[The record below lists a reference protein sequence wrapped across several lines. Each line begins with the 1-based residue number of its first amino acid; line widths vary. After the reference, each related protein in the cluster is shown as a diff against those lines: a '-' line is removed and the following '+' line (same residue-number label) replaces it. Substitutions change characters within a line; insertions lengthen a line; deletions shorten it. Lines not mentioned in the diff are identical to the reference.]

1 MAEIDI
7 FSIEPQKISRDLK
20 GKFLLIYGLPK
31 TGKST
36 FGSQLPRALF
46 MNFEQG
52 TNALAGIR
60 GVPILRWTDAKKVLT
75 QLRKPQAREMYDSIV
90 VDTASIAW
98 QLCEKFICQREG
110 VDSIRDIQWGQGW
123 NMLKTEFSE
132 FWREITLLGF
142 GILFIAHSKEKPTE
156 MKDEDGNP
164 ITAVA
169 PDLPANAYTI
179 INSIVDIIGYL
190 QVQMNADG
198 TSTRYL
204 YTRST
209 PTIFAGSRYQYLAPK
224 IKFGYQELVDAIGD
238 AIDKA
243 VTLDGAE
250 VTDHTVIAQVTAR
263 PFSVVMDEAREIWQ
277 NYLEKASSDEEKEQ
291 RLHTMQD
298 IIKKVFGNESF
309 RLSQAVPSQSDL
321 VELFIDE
328 MKEIMKA
335 T

>member
-1 MAEIDI
+1 MADIDI
-7 FSIEPQKISRDLK
+7 FSLEPSKISRDLK
-20 GKFLLIYGLPK
+20 GKFLLIYGQPK

-60 GVPILRWTDAKKVLT
+60 SAPILRWTDAKKVLT
-75 QLRKPQAREMYDSIV
+75 QLRKPQAKEMYDSIV

-98 QLCEKFICQREG
+98 QLCEKYICQREN
-110 VDSIRDIQWGQGW
+110 VDSIRDVPWGQGW

-142 GILFIAHSKEKPTE
+142 GILFIAHSKDKPTE
-156 MKDEDGNP
+156 MRNEDGEA
-164 ITAVA
+164 ITAVC
-169 PDLPANAYTI
+169 PDLPNQCYTI

-190 QVQMNADG
+190 QVQMNPDG
-198 TSTRYL
+198 TSERFL

-209 PTIFAGSRYQYLAPK
+209 PYVFAGSRYQYLAPK

-243 VTLDGAE
+243 VELDGAQ
-250 VTDHTVIAQVTAR
+250 VTDHTEVAQIKDR
-263 PFSVVMDEAREIWQ
+263 PFTEVMAEAREIWGA
-277 NYLEKASSDEEKEQ
+277 YLSKAANDEEKDQ
-291 RLHTMQD
+291 HLMIMKD
-298 IIKKVFGNESF
+298 IIKKVFGSEDF
-309 RLSQAVPSQSDL
+309 KLSQAVPSQSSL
-321 VELFIDE
+321 VEYFIDE
-328 MKEIMKA
+328 VKQLM
-335 T
+335 

>member
-1 MAEIDI
+1 MATLDI
-7 FSIEPQKISRDLK
+7 FTLEPSKISRDLK

-36 FGSQLPRALF
+36 FGSQLPRSLF
-46 MNFEQG
+46 LNFEQG

-60 GVPILRWTDAKKVLT
+60 SVPILRWTDFKKVLS

-98 QLCEKFICQREG
+98 QLCEEYIKQRES
-110 VDSIRDIQWGQGW
+110 VDSIRDIPWGQGW

-132 FWREITLLGF
+132 CWREITLLGF

-156 MKDEDGNP
+156 MRDEEGNA
-164 ITAVA
+164 ISAVC
-169 PDLPANAYTI
+169 PDLPNNAYTI

-190 QVQMNADG
+190 QVQMNPDG
-198 TSTRYL
+198 TTERFL

-209 PTIFAGSRYQYLAPK
+209 PTVFAGSRYQYLAPK
-224 IKFGYQELVDAIGD
+224 IKFGYNELVNAIGD

-243 VTLDGAE
+243 VELDGAE
-250 VTDHTVIAQVTAR
+250 VTDHTEIAQVKAR
-263 PFSVVMDEAREIWQ
+263 PFAEVMNDAKEVWGG
-277 NYLEKASSDEEKEQ
+277 YLNSAATEEEKDQ
-291 RLHTMQD
+291 RLKIMKD
-298 IIKKVFGNESF
+298 IIKKVFGTEEF
-309 RLSQAVPSQSDL
+309 KLSQAVPSQVDL

-328 MKEIMKA
+328 MNDLM
-335 T
+335 

>member
-1 MAEIDI
+1 MADIDI
-7 FSIEPQKISRDLK
+7 FSLEPSKISRDLK
-20 GKFLLIYGLPK
+20 GKFLLIYGQPK

-60 GVPILRWTDAKKVLT
+60 SAPILRWTDAKKVLT
-75 QLRKPQAREMYDSIV
+75 QLRKPQAKEMYDSIV

-98 QLCEKFICQREG
+98 QLCEKYICQREN
-110 VDSIRDIQWGQGW
+110 VDSIRDVPWGQGW

-142 GILFIAHSKEKPTE
+142 GILFIAHSKDKPTE
-156 MKDEDGNP
+156 MRDEDGNA
-164 ITAVA
+164 ITAVC
-169 PDLPANAYTI
+169 PDLPNQAYTI

-190 QVQMNADG
+190 QVQMNPDG
-198 TSTRYL
+198 TSERYL

-209 PTIFAGSRYQYLAPK
+209 PTVFAGSRYQYLAPK

-243 VTLDGAE
+243 VELDGAQ
-250 VTDHTVIAQVTAR
+250 VTDHTEIAQIKDR
-263 PFSVVMDEAREIWQ
+263 PFPEVMTEARNVW
-277 NYLEKASSDEEKEQ
+277 NSYLDSAKNDEEKDQ
-291 RLHTMQD
+291 HLMIMND
-298 IIKKVFGNESF
+298 IIKKVFGSEEF
-309 RLSQAVPSQSDL
+309 KLSQAVPSQSSL
-321 VELFIDE
+321 VEYFIDE
-328 MKEIMKA
+328 VKQLM
-335 T
+335 